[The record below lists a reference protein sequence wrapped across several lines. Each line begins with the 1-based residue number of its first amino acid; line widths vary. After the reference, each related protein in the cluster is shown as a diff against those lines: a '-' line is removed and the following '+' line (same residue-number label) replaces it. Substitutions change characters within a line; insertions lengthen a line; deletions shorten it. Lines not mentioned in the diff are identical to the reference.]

1 MKLQD
6 NLYTLQSADTET
18 RSFIIRLNPDCII
31 YKAHFPGMPITPG
44 VCIIGI
50 ATELLHKLI
59 GRVVSLKEIVNAK
72 FIATINPIE
81 RPQVTVTFNKVV
93 FEEESSTVKINA
105 VISAES
111 TVCSKLSL
119 LYNIK

>member
-6 NLYTLQSADTET
+6 NLYTLQSADTEV
-18 RSFIIRLNPDCII
+18 RSFTIRLNPDCII

-44 VCIIGI
+44 VCIIAI
-50 ATELLHKLI
+50 ATELLQELI
-59 GRVVSLKEIVNAK
+59 GRIAVLKEVVNAK

-81 RPQVTVTFNKVV
+81 RPHVTVTFNKMSID
-93 FEEESSTVKINA
+93 EESSTIKVSA
-105 VISAES
+105 VISAGP